1 MRAFQDL
8 LAKIR
13 QINGRYR
20 QPRIAMSGAV
30 RWALLALRLYLSL
43 LVGLMIYKFILLATS
58 R

>member
-1 MRAFQDL
+1 MRALQDL

-20 QPRIAMSGAV
+20 QPRIEMSAAV
-30 RWALLALRLYLSL
+30 RWSLLALRLYLFV
-43 LVGLMIYKFILLATS
+43 LVGLMIYKFILLATG